1 MAKISRVLPMAIRQ
15 VGLRDKIPLDKRDFI
30 RYPMCP
36 APVTRSSS
44 TKSAATATS
53 KKRKAK
59 KK

>member
-1 MAKISRVLPMAIRQ
+1 MAKISRVVPMAIRQ

-30 RYPMCP
+30 RYPMCS
-36 APVTRSSS
+36 APVTRSIIINVPG
-44 TKSAATATS
+44 